1 MPVGHRETLAG
12 RLQRRLRRGAR
23 GLCLRLAHLC
33 DPGADL
39 GALEHIER
47 HVFTPRVLGEPLSN
61 LRFLYIG
68 TCQIGHLAVP
78 AAPLGCSIEHM
89 LYDSAWGAELPPLDV
104 ARYDAVVVGLTLRTL
119 VNQAYDTSFDL
130 THARDTLDLDAAA
143 EIFSRCVGLM
153 DDQLRML
160 HGRLGGAPAFFFT
173 FLEPSFSY
181 IGQLHPAVELDHP
194 AAFVRRLNE
203 ALVERIAQYP
213 NFHVFDLNAA
223 FNVVGRLHLQDDVV
237 TNFTHAATIGTID
250 DSLDGERL
258 TPAAS
263 NHHVYDVATTLPILQ
278 SYVFRELCD
287 GVKILRGTDQVKLI
301 IVDLDDTL
309 WRGVAADTEM
319 EGWAR
324 IEGWP
329 LGFAEALLYF
339 KKRGGLL
346 AICSKNDHDATVA
359 RFAQIWTDRLKLSD
373 FVCVEINW
381 RSKAQN
387 IQTILEA
394 VNISPDQA
402 LFIDDNPREI
412 AEVEASFPTLRC
424 LGGRVGSNPRDWRR
438 IILRSPETQVPAL
451 SEESLRR
458 TDLVRARIDREVA
471 PKPVDHLAW
480 LKSLDLHARLFLIE
494 DVRAPRF
501 ERALELIN
509 KTNQFNT
516 TGRRWSL
523 AELDAF
529 LKAGGLCLA
538 ASLKDKTLDNG
549 LIAVALVR
557 PGEIVQVVLSC
568 RAFGLGAEVALG
580 AAAVSLALRGT
591 DQAVGR
597 FTDTGKNLSCRDYFQ
612 DLGFKLE
619 GDVFVATTA
628 PHAPDWITVEQDRN
642 LKTRLGELA
651 PQAL

>member
-1 MPVGHRETLAG
+1 MPVGHRETLAH
-12 RLQRRLRRGAR
+12 RLQRRLRREAR

-39 GALEHIER
+39 GAPAHIER
-47 HVFTPRVLGEPLSN
+47 HVFTPRVLGEPLPN
-61 LRFLYIG
+61 LRFLYVG

-89 LYDSAWGAELPPLDV
+89 LYDSGWGAELPPLDV
-104 ARYDAVVVGLTLRTL
+104 ARYDAVIVGLTLRTL
-119 VNQAYDTSFDL
+119 VNQAYGAGFDL
-130 THARDTLDLDAAA
+130 AHARETWDPDAATA
-143 EIFSRCVGLM
+143 AFSRCVDLV
-153 DDQLRML
+153 DDQLRRL
-160 HGRLGGAPAFFFT
+160 HGRLGGASTFFFT

-181 IGQLHPAVELDHP
+181 IGQLHPAVDLDHP
-194 AAFVRRLNE
+194 AAFVRRLND
-203 ALVERIAQYP
+203 ALVERIADFP

-263 NHHVYDVATTLPILQ
+263 NHHIYDVTTVLPILQ

-287 GVKILRGTDQVKLI
+287 AVKILRGVDRVKLI

-319 EGWAR
+319 AGWAR

-346 AICSKNDHDATVA
+346 AICSKNDHDATVE
-359 RFAQIWTDRLKLSD
+359 RFAQIWTDRLTLSD

-387 IQTILEA
+387 IQAILDA
-394 VNISPDQA
+394 ANISADQA

-412 AEVEASFPTLRC
+412 AEVQASFPTLRC

-438 IILRSPETQVPAL
+438 IILRSPETQVAAL

-458 TDLVRARIDREVA
+458 TDLVRARIDRELA
-471 PKPVDHLAW
+471 PRPVDRTAW
-480 LKSLDLHARLFLIE
+480 LKSLELEARLFLID

-516 TGRRWSL
+516 TGRRWSA

-538 ASLKDKTLDNG
+538 ANLKDKTLDNG
-549 LIAVALVR
+549 LIAVALVA

-568 RAFGLGAEVALG
+568 RVFGLGAEVALG
-580 AAAVSLALRGT
+580 AAAVSLALSGT
-591 DQAVGR
+591 ERAVGR
-597 FTDTGKNLSCRDYFQ
+597 FADTGKNLSCRDYFQ
-612 DLGFKLE
+612 DLGFTLE
-619 GDVFVATTA
+619 DDVHVARTA
-628 PHAPDWITVEQDRN
+628 PQAPDWIAVELDRN
-642 LKTRLGELA
+642 LKTRLGELSL
-651 PQAL
+651 QAL